1 MPKSILFWPDVYKEQ
16 GHWLP
21 TLKWAQD
28 LHDAGA
34 GYSVSY
40 MGILD
45 CEPIIR
51 QYDSGD
57 TPPAGQ
63 AFSTF
68 TYHGI
73 LQNMYPLGYTTAS
86 HGTPNERWKPWHIWA
101 ILYSQFSDK
110 SAVVSAGGTV
120 PNEKL
125 WDDAQSIRAAWN
137 AALPNLLVSGFFTS
151 LETLLFYWIYKN
163 RAGRSD
169 LDFVITTTY
178 LRHPQDDPA
187 VRAMQNLQAF
197 SKPEL
202 FKIINMATKGEISTE
217 EPELTVEEFVQPLE
231 TFNELIPCPREFDY
245 DHYKHGELVHYVEP
259 CITKEL
265 IHTTTSRDSDG
276 KEIPWHDKTDSEGR
290 LIPGILDHND
300 NIIFV
305 TAGSQVLDYEDKA
318 KNLFH
323 SMCKAM
329 QSPQMKDCF
338 LVVAA
343 GSSLVNSDEWKDYD
357 KSRVLVANW
366 VPQRELLASGRVK
379 CALIHGGLATIKECV
394 YYNCNFVIHPMGK
407 DQVDNAL
414 RLKHCGINNMLPMSN
429 VCAETLLNA
438 INRVTSDYLMKAKLK
453 KMSDLFQEIERNEPP
468 EVTPP
473 GTALLC
479 GILENQGMD
488 GV

>member
-28 LHDAGA
+28 LHDNVINDEHP
-34 GYSVSY
+34 YSVRY
-40 MGILD
+40 MGISD
-45 CEPIIR
+45 CEPIIT
-51 QYDSGD
+51 QYDVGD
-57 TPPAGQ
+57 GVRFGWNT
-63 AFSTF
+63 
-68 TYHGI
+68 I

-86 HGTPNERWKPWHIWA
+86 HSTPNERWKPWHIWA

-125 WDDAQSIRAAWN
+125 WDDAQSIRTAWN
-137 AALPNLLVSGFFTS
+137 TALPNLLVSGFFTS
-151 LETLLFYWIYKN
+151 LETLLFYWIYKH

-265 IHTTTSRDSDG
+265 IHTTISRDSDG
-276 KEIPWHDKTDSEGR
+276 GVIPWHDIKDAQGEVVTHGIIDSQSK
-290 LIPGILDHND
+290 
-300 NIIFV
+300 IIFV

-343 GSSLVNSDEWKDYD
+343 GSSLVNSEEWKDYD
-357 KSRVLVANW
+357 KSRVLIANW
-366 VPQRELLASGRVK
+366 VPQRELLASGKVK

-453 KMSDLFQEIERNEPP
+453 KMSDLFQEMEQSDPP

-479 GILENQGMD
+479 GILENQGTG